1 MNDQEVVPTDQLQ
14 HWDNPEVES
23 SLTGFMNDVLKY
35 DDVVTEETTTVTTL
49 EGIAAAAKALAE
61 IYSRS
66 FSGRHPELGR
76 MINCQFCNMRHR
88 ENERKCVQ
96 KFTTVVNRG
105 PEEKTVPERTA
116 PQTKRG
122 VLGSKAF
129 AKRRI
134 RPHSNRWLSART
146 NSAAAKKRE
155 KDDLDS

>member
-1 MNDQEVVPTDQLQ
+1 MNDQ
-14 HWDNPEVES
+14 PES
-23 SLTGFMNDVLKY
+23 TLTNLINDVSKF
-35 DDVVTEETTTVTTL
+35 DDIATEIVATPG
-49 EGIAAAAKALAE
+49 GIEASAKALAE

-116 PQTKRG
+116 PQTKKG

-129 AKRRI
+129 AKTRI
-134 RPHSNRWLSART
+134 RPHPTRGYG
-146 NSAAAKKRE
+146 
-155 KDDLDS
+155 